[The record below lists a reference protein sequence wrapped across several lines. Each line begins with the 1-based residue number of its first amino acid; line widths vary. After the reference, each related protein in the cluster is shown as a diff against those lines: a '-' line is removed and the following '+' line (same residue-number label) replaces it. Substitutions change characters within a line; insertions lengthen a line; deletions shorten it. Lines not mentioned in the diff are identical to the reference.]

1 MNWCQGLRPLLLA
14 AFAMLPLARNAQAQD
29 YPSKPLR
36 MVVAFAPGGPTDAM
50 ARLIADKLG
59 DKLGQRVI
67 VENRPGAGGNIGYES
82 VAKSP
87 PDGYSLAFIDPSL
100 TVNPVSTRRQNT
112 MPSAISHRSRSRCEG
127 RP

>member
-1 MNWCQGLRPLLLA
+1 MNWSQGLRPLLLV
-14 AFAMLPLARNAQAQD
+14 AFAMLPLDGSAQAQG

>member
-1 MNWCQGLRPLLLA
+1 MNWSQGLRPLLLA

-67 VENRPGAGGNIGYES
+67 VENRPGGGGNIGYES